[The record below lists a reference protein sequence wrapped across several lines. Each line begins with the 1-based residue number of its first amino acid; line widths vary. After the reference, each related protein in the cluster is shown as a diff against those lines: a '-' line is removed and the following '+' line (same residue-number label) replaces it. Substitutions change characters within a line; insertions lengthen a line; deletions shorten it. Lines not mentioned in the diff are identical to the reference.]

1 MLLNNLILNQSLSYP
16 SWKRKYTLNAV
27 KTLETSSSV
36 FNKFWKR
43 TVVKKHKLLS
53 LNENIEAMLTNFSL
67 LLRDYQIC
75 FQNIGSLYLQE
86 KSNLGSRLVFYPK
99 ITLFNFYLIYWLVA
113 WSDVLMFISVPSVD
127 LLERFSFK
135 EIKVHVIACSFEV
148 FSG

>member
-67 LLRDYQIC
+67 LLRDYQIS
-75 FQNIGSLYLQE
+75 FQNTGSLYLQE
-86 KSNLGSRLVFYPK
+86 KCNLGSRLVFYPK
-99 ITLFNFYLIYWLVA
+99 ITLFLSYLLV
-113 WSDVLMFISVPSVD
+113 
-127 LLERFSFK
+127 
-135 EIKVHVIACSFEV
+135 
-148 FSG
+148 SGLI